1 MNQIKKQAIITGGT
15 RGIGRA
21 ICIELAKNGYDIAF
35 TYRSSQ
41 DEAKKLEEELKQYDS
56 KAKGFQIDQSNTQ
69 SITLGF
75 ENILKDFST
84 PTLLVNNAGISIDGL
99 SLRYKIEDFDNLYF
113 TNVRGA
119 FVATQSILRTMMKQK
134 TGSIIFISSVIGQMG
149 NIGQTAYS
157 ATKSALIGMTKSLAR
172 ELGSRNIRVNAIAPG
187 FIKTDMTDTLPET
200 AKEAMLSNIP
210 LGFLGEPQDIA
221 NVVLFLASDSARYI
235 TGQVIAVNG
244 GLYM

>member
-1 MNQIKKQAIITGGT
+1 
-15 RGIGRA
+15 
-21 ICIELAKNGYDIAF
+21 
-35 TYRSSQ
+35 
-41 DEAKKLEEELKQYDS
+41 
-56 KAKGFQIDQSNTQ
+56 
-69 SITLGF
+69 
-75 ENILKDFST
+75 
-84 PTLLVNNAGISIDGL
+84 
-99 SLRYKIEDFDNLYF
+99 
-113 TNVRGA
+113 
-119 FVATQSILRTMMKQK
+119 MMKQK